1 MAAAFKPLM
10 PLDEAWSRL
19 HAAVVEHL
27 GPTPRATDVVD
38 SFDALGRVLAED
50 LVIRKLRFLET
61 ATEALERDERDSMR
75 AEIDATFA
83 LMTGELKRLLQ
94 RLEKELSFSA
104 ADA

>member
-1 MAAAFKPLM
+1 M

-50 LVIRKLRFLET
+50 GQLRPAELVGLAST
-61 ATEALERDERDSMR
+61 AELPAALDR
-75 AEIDATFA
+75 ADPGACRGDARR
-83 LMTGELKRLLQ
+83 E
-94 RLEKELSFSA
+94 
-104 ADA
+104 